1 MPDTVTRPSITEIRA
16 QFPALASGFKFLENA
31 GGSQVPQSVISAVTQ
46 YFTNKYVQ
54 TGATYPASV
63 QATESLEQAREVART
78 LFNGESNG
86 QVIFGGSSSALCR
99 MLADAYAEVL
109 QPGDEVIVAQV
120 GHEANIGPWVRL
132 ERQGIKVRM
141 WKVDAESQSCR
152 LADLEALITDRSR
165 VLALTHVSNLL
176 GDVVD
181 IKSLTDVAHHNGIRV
196 VVDGVAFAPHRALDV
211 QDWGCDWYVF
221 SAYKVYGP
229 HLGVLYGSPA
239 AAQEI
244 TGPNHFFIPNGTPY
258 KFELG
263 CLSHELCAGLLGLG
277 EYLAF
282 LGGANQFDRSAVV
295 AAFDHMAE
303 LERPLQERLLQYLAG
318 KEGVKVVGS
327 ANNGPNKVPTISF
340 IHNSVPA
347 PEIVARV
354 DQSGIGIRHGHMYA
368 YRLAKALGIDVGTGV
383 VRISLVHYNTLAEVE
398 ALIAVLDRIL

>member
-1 MPDTVTRPSITEIRA
+1 MPDSVTRPSITEIRA

-31 GGSQVPQSVISAVTQ
+31 GGSQVPQSVINAVTQ
-46 YFTNKYVQ
+46 YFTHKYVQ
-54 TGATYPASV
+54 TGATYPASIE
-63 QATESLEQAREVART
+63 ATESLEQAREVART
-78 LFNGESNG
+78 LFNGDPSG
-86 QVIFGGSSSALCR
+86 HVIFGGSSSALCR

-109 QPGDEVIVAQV
+109 QPGDEVIVAQL

-132 ERQGIKVRM
+132 EKQGIKVRM

-152 LADLEALITDRSR
+152 LADLETLITDRSR

-181 IKSLTDVAHHNGIRV
+181 IKALTALAHHNGIRV

-263 CLSHELCAGLLGLG
+263 CLAHELCAGLIGLAD
-277 EYLAF
+277 YFAF
-282 LGGANQFDRSAVV
+282 LGGTKQFDRNAVV
-295 AAFDHMAE
+295 AAFDHMAD
-303 LERPLQERLLQYLAG
+303 LERPLQERLLQYLTS
-318 KEGVKVVGS
+318 KDGVKVVGS
-327 ANNGPNKVPTISF
+327 AISGPDKVPTISF
-340 IHNSVPA
+340 VHNSVSA
-347 PEIVARV
+347 PEIVTRV
-354 DQSGIGIRHGHMYA
+354 DQNGIGIRHGHMYA
-368 YRLAKALGIDVGTGV
+368 YRLAKALGIDVTTGV
-383 VRISLVHYNTLAEVE
+383 VRVSLVHYNTLEEVE
-398 ALIAVLDRIL
+398 DLITVLDGIL